1 MKRFL
6 ALMVIAMLVVTA
18 GSAFALDLGNLTD
31 MVGGLESVFGST
43 DEVTYGINERAE
55 TNGISATLTNVM
67 ESKGGSEYKPE
78 NENVFVICEF
88 RIENNS
94 DEDLMISSVM
104 CFSASFDDKTYA
116 ESIEALGVAMFSGK
130 YQLDRLVEIGEKVN
144 GVVGYE
150 VPAEWQEMQIRFTP
164 EIYSGDRLVFAA
176 SK

>member
-6 ALMVIAMLVVTA
+6 ALLVSMVLVLTA
-18 GSAFALDLGNLTD
+18 GSAFALDLGDLAD

-43 DEVTYGINERAE
+43 DDVAYGVI
-55 TNGISATLTNVM
+55 

-78 NENVFVICEF
+78 EGNIFVVCEF
-88 RIENNS
+88 EIKNNS
-94 DEDLMISSVM
+94 DEDLMISSMM

-130 YQLDRLVEIGEKVN
+130 YQLDTPVEVGEKVN

-150 VPAEWQEMQIRFTP
+150 VPEGWKKMQIRFTP